1 MLATGLVL
9 ALLIGIFALILNGV
23 KTKLTE
29 QTVAQRWSSKGDYAQ
44 NTIFFSS
51 KELVGT
57 DKIREL
63 RYEIMK
69 SYKDKS
75 VVASFE
81 DTEETRANLVDCYCA
96 FQTISLSTENGNG
109 TFDAVSV
116 GGDFFLFHP
125 VHLLSGNYFSE
136 DDLMNDYVLLDEE
149 TAWKLFGSTDV
160 AGMRVSCF
168 DRELYVAGV
177 YERAQ
182 SEVDNL
188 AAGGDSPRVFV
199 SYDVLNTGEVQQI
212 ACYELLSPNPI
223 PNFAYDVLHNINAFS
238 QDNVKYIQNS
248 TRFSYSRYL
257 DLLKERKSRE
267 MRTDD
272 IKLPYWEN
280 VARYKEGRM
289 MYVALWQ
296 WICAIILFVIVFVNL
311 MVFIAKHKPSKETF
325 TKMGDKFSDWKRKR
339 KTKTISFDAGE
350 DLIPE
355 KLYEEEDEEFEDLEE
370 EPEYSE
376 EEAENPYEGE
386 TVSDYEEQI
395 VQNVEAEFAQETFDV
410 YSNPANAYG
419 YIDEN
424 GVKEE
429 GTDDE

>member
-1 MLATGLVL
+1 
-9 ALLIGIFALILNGV
+9 
-23 KTKLTE
+23 
-29 QTVAQRWSSKGDYAQ
+29 
-44 NTIFFSS
+44 
-51 KELVGT
+51 
-57 DKIREL
+57 
-63 RYEIMK
+63 
-69 SYKDKS
+69 
-75 VVASFE
+75 
-81 DTEETRANLVDCYCA
+81 
-96 FQTISLSTENGNG
+96 
-109 TFDAVSV
+109 
-116 GGDFFLFHP
+116 
-125 VHLLSGNYFSE
+125 
-136 DDLMNDYVLLDEE
+136 
-149 TAWKLFGSTDV
+149 
-160 AGMRVSCF
+160 
-168 DRELYVAGV
+168 
-177 YERAQ
+177 
-182 SEVDNL
+182 
-188 AAGGDSPRVFV
+188 
-199 SYDVLNTGEVQQI
+199 LNTGEVQQI

-395 VQNVEAEFAQETFDV
+395 VQNVEAEFAESQPEFAAGQEEFAGDQTAFGEDQAKAADYIAESEDVQEAQEAYDV